1 MLPRGEESS
10 SVVLLEAKI
19 LLREDWIG
27 GDIDD
32 ACSYTVLW
40 TLGKIGVGLLLF
52 EALQRMDSRGSW
64 Y

>member
-1 MLPRGEESS
+1 MLPGGEESS
-10 SVVLLEAKI
+10 RVVLLEVKI

-40 TLGKIGVGLLLF
+40 TLGKI
-52 EALQRMDSRGSW
+52 EAVRGSSANGL
-64 Y
+64 